1 MAVLVGV
8 AGAVLCIITLWDVFE
23 TIILP
28 RRISRRVRLARLYY
42 RGAWLLVSGA
52 ARRTRPGKL
61 RERYLGFF
69 GPLSLL
75 LLFVLWGACLVVSF
89 ALIHWAIAS
98 RFHLGAAPNFRTD
111 LYFSGTTFFTLGLGD
126 IAPQTRAGRFATVLE
141 AGTGFGF
148 LAVVIGYLPVIYQAF
163 SRREA
168 NISLLDARAGSP
180 PSASEVLARHGRDR
194 SLSALG
200 DWLRDW
206 ERWSAELLES
216 HLSYPVLAYFRSQHE
231 NQSWLAALTTV
242 LDTCALVIVGVEGG
256 PVWQAKMTFAMSRH
270 ALVDLAQVFNTPP
283 RAPDPDRLP
292 PRTLNQVR
300 ANLAAAG
307 VSLREGEE
315 AERRLAE
322 LRRMYEPYVNSM
334 AENLFLRVPPWLH
347 PGGVMDN
354 WQTSA
359 WERNPAA
366 FASSPEP
373 VLTRD
378 SSESAA
384 D

>member
-1 MAVLVGV
+1 
-8 AGAVLCIITLWDVFE
+8 
-23 TIILP
+23 
-28 RRISRRVRLARLYY
+28 RRVRLARLYY
-42 RGAWLLVSGA
+42 QGSWRLASGVT
-52 ARRTRPGKL
+52 RRMRPGKA

-75 LLFVLWGACLVVSF
+75 LLFVVWGACLVVGF
-89 ALIHWAIAS
+89 AMLHWTFGTRIV
-98 RFHLGAAPNFRTD
+98 GDAPHSFRTD
-111 LYFSGTTFFTLGLGD
+111 MYFSGTTFFTLGLGD
-126 IAPQTRAGRFATVLE
+126 LAPHNRVGRFLTVLE
-141 AGTGFGF
+141 AGMGFGF

-180 PSASEVLARHGRDR
+180 PSAAELLARHGRDQ
-194 SLSALG
+194 SMSALA
-200 DWLRDW
+200 DWLKDW

-256 PVWQAKMTFAMSRH
+256 PIWQAKMTFAMARH

-283 RAPDPDRLP
+283 RAPEPERLP
-292 PRTLNQVR
+292 AQTLAQVR
-300 ANLAAAG
+300 ANLVAAG
-307 VSLREGEE
+307 ASFREGE
-315 AERRLAE
+315 AADRRLAE
-322 LRRMYEPYVNSM
+322 LRKMYEPYVNSM
-334 AENLFLRVPPWLH
+334 AENLFMRVPPWVH
-347 PGGVMDN
+347 PGNVMDN

-359 WERNPAA
+359 WERNPAV
-366 FASSPEP
+366 FASSPE
-373 VLTRD
+373 R
-378 SSESAA
+378 AA